1 MMQGKILILVL
12 SLLCLVQF
20 GSTIT
25 CWSCSTGSTSGGTD
39 GRCPAGDSGAFTIKC
54 LAWVGQYT
62 IPILVFNN
70 ARALL
75 FGLVNVCAFLNKP
88 RLISLTL
95 QI

>member
-1 MMQGKILILVL
+1 MMHGKILILVL

-39 GRCPAGDSGAFTIKC
+39 GRCPAGDSGAFTKKC

-62 IPILVFNN
+62 IPILVFN
-70 ARALL
+70 
-75 FGLVNVCAFLNKP
+75 GEYMIGKKIVNEN
-88 RLISLTL
+88 
-95 QI
+95 QIDL

>member
-39 GRCPAGDSGAFTIKC
+39 GRCPAGDSGAFTKKC

-62 IPILVFNN
+62 IPILVCN
-70 ARALL
+70 
-75 FGLVNVCAFLNKP
+75 GEYMIGKK
-88 RLISLTL
+88 
-95 QI
+95 

>member
-1 MMQGKILILVL
+1 MMHGKILILVL

-54 LAWVGQYT
+54 LAWVGQYIT
-62 IPILVFNN
+62 PILVFNGEYMIGKN
-70 ARALL
+70 SKRES
-75 FGLVNVCAFLNKP
+75 N
-88 RLISLTL
+88 
-95 QI
+95 